1 MNSTL
6 AFFCGGQM
14 QNFANKKK
22 QAALSHNGYCPRQS
36 IRMINIQ
43 HAKLEIKKIELLH
56 RGQNPLSY
64 YILYN
69 ESEHNILAMVG
80 KANKCWLA

>member
-1 MNSTL
+1 MMNSTL
-6 AFFCGGQM
+6 AFFFGGRM

-43 HAKLEIKKIELLH
+43 HAKLEI
-56 RGQNPLSY
+56 
-64 YILYN
+64 
-69 ESEHNILAMVG
+69 
-80 KANKCWLA
+80 